1 MKEDAVRIIEPDTA
15 NRRPA
20 PRTWVVVLLVIG
32 VGVAFT
38 LSRLASSDDDLAT
51 SPSTSSAIALI
62 ADEPLAAWGVTIE
75 TLLDVR
81 APVDSVGSGSFVA
94 SGEAVDIGE
103 LCTEG
108 FFTTLGTQSG
118 ITESGFWYEYE
129 MFCSDRSGTF
139 LLRVSS
145 TDHRLFV
152 PQLASEFD
160 PQLASESS
168 DDLDGTWKVAS
179 GSRKFVTLGGS
190 GAVRAAFESDRC
202 INSRRLGVDRMTCG
216 IWVRTYS
223 GEVIRP

>member
-1 MKEDAVRIIEPDTA
+1 MKEDAVRIIEPDTS

-38 LSRLASSDDDLAT
+38 LSSLASSDDDLAAP
-51 SPSTSSAIALI
+51 PSTSSAVALT

-81 APVDSVGSGSFVA
+81 APVDLVGSGSFVA

-118 ITESGFWYEYE
+118 ITESGLWFEYE

-145 TDHRLFV
+145 TDHRLF
-152 PQLASEFD
+152 D
-160 PQLASESS
+160 PQLAYGSR
-168 DDLDGTWKVAS
+168 DFGGTWIMAS
-179 GSRKFVTLGGS
+179 GTRRFQTLGGS
-190 GAVRAAFESDRC
+190 GAVSAAFDSDRC
-202 INSRRLGVDRMTCG
+202 IKKGLPGVVDRITCG
-216 IWVRTYS
+216 IWVRTYT
-223 GEVIRP
+223 GEVVRP